1 MKFTQLKSTPT
12 AENLNNRVAQMFG
25 SKIKLESFTTEQ
37 LTAARDKLANQLQVI
52 ENQANFDAIHT
63 SEAYQKNRLFL
74 KVIEQKIAELQITP
88 SDNAAVQEQDDESAA
103 YEIEYEYT
111 GDDGYEAP
119 GQLHYKVVNGKVDPK
134 SLRAVL
140 NREYDGNHR
149 LSNDDASEQVQ
160 PGGDEHENALTAAQE
175 DYNEEHNRLR
185 LKAMAG
191 QESAAAEDAVDVA
204 MKGMKP
210 IKFIQ
215 IEYEIIGTIQDMM
228 HQGGSYEK
236 VMDKIED
243 FITNEIGQQYVDKGI
258 DIVKQA
264 IQNKDEE
271 MTFDDMINQ
280 IKSTGESTDTVDE
293 TMTRQHFQY
302 VADMLK
308 NIEDV
313 TKRGEYAQHHSA
325 IFQHFNP
332 NFDHEK
338 FMQAAGVYTVTKGK
352 EDNKSAES
360 VAEAKPDFLD
370 MDKDGDKKE
379 PMKKAIKDKEKKK
392 DIKEAAEDTA
402 KIVMAANSMVDKI
415 TGWLEDT
422 AKMQTEV
429 NLDLGDEI
437 RNEMGSEKAEEF
449 IAAMK
454 PAIEQLYTQLET
466 VRKSFTGGVAVLTG
480 EEAPATLGAEDPK
493 DDIEDLETEVEPEVT
508 PDTADDFT
516 ASEPATGGEEPAD
529 RKKRE
534 SIIRRSPKL
543 AEMLSRP
550 FIGKKKV

>member
-25 SKIKLESFTTEQ
+25 SKIKLESFTVEQ

-88 SDNAAVQEQDDESAA
+88 SDD
-103 YEIEYEYT
+103 
-111 GDDGYEAP
+111 
-119 GQLHYKVVNGKVDPK
+119 
-134 SLRAVL
+134 
-140 NREYDGNHR
+140 
-149 LSNDDASEQVQ
+149 
-160 PGGDEHENALTAAQE
+160 TAA
-175 DYNEEHNRLR
+175 EETVLDTTV
-185 LKAMAG
+185 
-191 QESAAAEDAVDVA
+191 QTVQTTQ
-204 MKGMKP
+204 P
-210 IKFIQ
+210 
-215 IEYEIIGTIQDMM
+215 T
-228 HQGGSYEK
+228 
-236 VMDKIED
+236 
-243 FITNEIGQQYVDKGI
+243 
-258 DIVKQA
+258 
-264 IQNKDEE
+264 
-271 MTFDDMINQ
+271 
-280 IKSTGESTDTVDE
+280 STTVTQSEDTVDE
-293 TMTRQHFQY
+293 NMSRQHFQY
-302 VADMLK
+302 VADTLK
-308 NIEDV
+308 DIQDPI
-313 TKRGEYAQHHSA
+313 KRAEYAKHHSA

-332 NFDHEK
+332 NFDHAK
-338 FMQAAGVYTVTKGK
+338 FMSAAGIEMK
-352 EDNKSAES
+352 EPAEA

-480 EEAPATLGAEDPK
+480 EEAPATLGADAPT

>member
-25 SKIKLESFTTEQ
+25 SKIKLESFTVEQ

-74 KVIEQKIAELQITP
+74 KVIEQRITELSKTTDADAPQAQTDVAQPTATP
-88 SDNAAVQEQDDESAA
+88 STPSTPVEQEESV
-103 YEIEYEYT
+103 E
-111 GDDGYEAP
+111 
-119 GQLHYKVVNGKVDPK
+119 
-134 SLRAVL
+134 
-140 NREYDGNHR
+140 
-149 LSNDDASEQVQ
+149 
-160 PGGDEHENALTAAQE
+160 
-175 DYNEEHNRLR
+175 
-185 LKAMAG
+185 
-191 QESAAAEDAVDVA
+191 
-204 MKGMKP
+204 
-210 IKFIQ
+210 
-215 IEYEIIGTIQDMM
+215 
-228 HQGGSYEK
+228 
-236 VMDKIED
+236 
-243 FITNEIGQQYVDKGI
+243 
-258 DIVKQA
+258 
-264 IQNKDEE
+264 
-271 MTFDDMINQ
+271 
-280 IKSTGESTDTVDE
+280 E
-293 TMTRQHFQY
+293 TMTKQHFQY
-302 VADMLK
+302 VADTLK
-308 NIEDV
+308 DIQDPI
-313 TKRGEYAQHHSA
+313 KKAEYAKHHSA

-332 NFDHEK
+332 RFDHAK
-338 FMQAAGVYTVTKGK
+338 FMAAAGVEMK
-352 EDNKSAES
+352 EPAEA

-480 EEAPATLGAEDPK
+480 EEAPATLGADAPT

>member
-25 SKIKLESFTTEQ
+25 SKIKLESFTVEQ

-74 KVIEQKIAELQITP
+74 KVIEQRITELSQTTDADAPQAQTDVAQPTATP
-88 SDNAAVQEQDDESAA
+88 STPVEQEESV
-103 YEIEYEYT
+103 E
-111 GDDGYEAP
+111 
-119 GQLHYKVVNGKVDPK
+119 
-134 SLRAVL
+134 
-140 NREYDGNHR
+140 
-149 LSNDDASEQVQ
+149 
-160 PGGDEHENALTAAQE
+160 
-175 DYNEEHNRLR
+175 
-185 LKAMAG
+185 
-191 QESAAAEDAVDVA
+191 
-204 MKGMKP
+204 
-210 IKFIQ
+210 
-215 IEYEIIGTIQDMM
+215 
-228 HQGGSYEK
+228 
-236 VMDKIED
+236 
-243 FITNEIGQQYVDKGI
+243 
-258 DIVKQA
+258 
-264 IQNKDEE
+264 
-271 MTFDDMINQ
+271 
-280 IKSTGESTDTVDE
+280 E
-293 TMTRQHFQY
+293 TMTKQHFQY
-302 VADMLK
+302 VADTLK
-308 NIEDV
+308 NIQDPI
-313 TKRGEYAQHHSA
+313 KKAEYAKHHSA

-332 NFDHEK
+332 RFDHAK
-338 FMQAAGVYTVTKGK
+338 FMAAAGVEMK
-352 EDNKSAES
+352 EPAEA

-480 EEAPATLGAEDPK
+480 EEAPATLGADAPT

>member
-1 MKFTQLKSTPT
+1 MKFTQLIKTPT
-12 AENLNNRVAQMFG
+12 AEDLNNRVAQMFG
-25 SKIKLESFTTEQ
+25 SKISLQSFTTEQ
-37 LTAARDKLANQLQVI
+37 LSTARDKLANQLLTI
-52 ENQANFDAIHT
+52 ENQTNFDAIHS

-88 SDNAAVQEQDDESAA
+88 SDD
-103 YEIEYEYT
+103 
-111 GDDGYEAP
+111 
-119 GQLHYKVVNGKVDPK
+119 
-134 SLRAVL
+134 
-140 NREYDGNHR
+140 
-149 LSNDDASEQVQ
+149 
-160 PGGDEHENALTAAQE
+160 
-175 DYNEEHNRLR
+175 
-185 LKAMAG
+185 
-191 QESAAAEDAVDVA
+191 AAAEETVLDNTVQTAQTA
-204 MKGMKP
+204 QP
-210 IKFIQ
+210 
-215 IEYEIIGTIQDMM
+215 T
-228 HQGGSYEK
+228 
-236 VMDKIED
+236 
-243 FITNEIGQQYVDKGI
+243 
-258 DIVKQA
+258 
-264 IQNKDEE
+264 
-271 MTFDDMINQ
+271 
-280 IKSTGESTDTVDE
+280 STTVTQSEDTVDE
-293 TMTRQHFQY
+293 NMTRQHFQY

-370 MDKDGDKKE
+370 LDKDGDKKE
-379 PMKKAIKDKEKKK
+379 PMKSAAADKDSKSDAKKDSLGLTDKQKKLPAGLQKAIQAKQKKTVKES
-392 DIKEAAEDTA
+392 AEDTA

-415 TGWLEDT
+415 TSWLEDT
-422 AKMQTEV
+422 AKMQIEV

-454 PAIEQLYTQLET
+454 PSIEQLYSQLENT
-466 VRKSFTGGVAVLTG
+466 RKSFTGGVAVLTG
-480 EEAPATLGAEDPK
+480 EEAPATLGADAPT
-493 DDIEDLETEVEPEVT
+493 DDIEDLEAEVAPEVT

-534 SIIRRSPKL
+534 SIIRRSPRL

-550 FIGKKKV
+550 FTGKKKV

>member
-25 SKIKLESFTTEQ
+25 SKIKLESFTVEQ

-88 SDNAAVQEQDDESAA
+88 SDD
-103 YEIEYEYT
+103 
-111 GDDGYEAP
+111 
-119 GQLHYKVVNGKVDPK
+119 
-134 SLRAVL
+134 
-140 NREYDGNHR
+140 
-149 LSNDDASEQVQ
+149 
-160 PGGDEHENALTAAQE
+160 TAA
-175 DYNEEHNRLR
+175 EETVLDTTV
-185 LKAMAG
+185 
-191 QESAAAEDAVDVA
+191 QTVQTTQ
-204 MKGMKP
+204 P
-210 IKFIQ
+210 
-215 IEYEIIGTIQDMM
+215 T
-228 HQGGSYEK
+228 
-236 VMDKIED
+236 
-243 FITNEIGQQYVDKGI
+243 
-258 DIVKQA
+258 
-264 IQNKDEE
+264 
-271 MTFDDMINQ
+271 
-280 IKSTGESTDTVDE
+280 STTVTQSEDTVDE

-480 EEAPATLGAEDPK
+480 EEAPATLGADAPT

-550 FIGKKKV
+550 FIEKKKV

>member
-25 SKIKLESFTTEQ
+25 SKIKLESFTVEQ

-74 KVIEQKIAELQITP
+74 KVIEQRITELQITP
-88 SDNAAVQEQDDESAA
+88 SDD
-103 YEIEYEYT
+103 T
-111 GDDGYEAP
+111 
-119 GQLHYKVVNGKVDPK
+119 
-134 SLRAVL
+134 
-140 NREYDGNHR
+140 
-149 LSNDDASEQVQ
+149 
-160 PGGDEHENALTAAQE
+160 
-175 DYNEEHNRLR
+175 
-185 LKAMAG
+185 
-191 QESAAAEDAVDVA
+191 AAAEETVLDTTVQTVQTTQ
-204 MKGMKP
+204 P
-210 IKFIQ
+210 
-215 IEYEIIGTIQDMM
+215 T
-228 HQGGSYEK
+228 
-236 VMDKIED
+236 
-243 FITNEIGQQYVDKGI
+243 
-258 DIVKQA
+258 
-264 IQNKDEE
+264 
-271 MTFDDMINQ
+271 
-280 IKSTGESTDTVDE
+280 STTVTQSEDTVDE

-313 TKRGEYAQHHSA
+313 TNRGEYAQQHSA

-370 MDKDGDKKE
+370 LDKDGNKKE

-480 EEAPATLGAEDPK
+480 EEAPATLGADAPT

>member
-25 SKIKLESFTTEQ
+25 SKIKLESFTVEQ

-74 KVIEQKIAELQITP
+74 KVIEQKIAELQTTP
-88 SDNAAVQEQDDESAA
+88 SDD
-103 YEIEYEYT
+103 
-111 GDDGYEAP
+111 
-119 GQLHYKVVNGKVDPK
+119 
-134 SLRAVL
+134 
-140 NREYDGNHR
+140 
-149 LSNDDASEQVQ
+149 
-160 PGGDEHENALTAAQE
+160 TAA
-175 DYNEEHNRLR
+175 EETVLDTTV
-185 LKAMAG
+185 
-191 QESAAAEDAVDVA
+191 QTVQTTQ
-204 MKGMKP
+204 P
-210 IKFIQ
+210 
-215 IEYEIIGTIQDMM
+215 T
-228 HQGGSYEK
+228 
-236 VMDKIED
+236 
-243 FITNEIGQQYVDKGI
+243 
-258 DIVKQA
+258 
-264 IQNKDEE
+264 
-271 MTFDDMINQ
+271 
-280 IKSTGESTDTVDE
+280 STTVTQSEDTVDE
-293 TMTRQHFQY
+293 NMSRQHFQY
-302 VADMLK
+302 VADTLK
-308 NIEDV
+308 DIQDPI
-313 TKRGEYAQHHSA
+313 KRAEYAKHHSA

-332 NFDHEK
+332 NFDHAK
-338 FMQAAGVYTVTKGK
+338 FMSAAGIEMK
-352 EDNKSAES
+352 EPAEA

-480 EEAPATLGAEDPK
+480 EEAPATLGADAPT

>member
-25 SKIKLESFTTEQ
+25 SKIKLESFTVEQ

-88 SDNAAVQEQDDESAA
+88 SDD
-103 YEIEYEYT
+103 
-111 GDDGYEAP
+111 
-119 GQLHYKVVNGKVDPK
+119 
-134 SLRAVL
+134 
-140 NREYDGNHR
+140 
-149 LSNDDASEQVQ
+149 
-160 PGGDEHENALTAAQE
+160 TAA
-175 DYNEEHNRLR
+175 EETVLDTTV
-185 LKAMAG
+185 
-191 QESAAAEDAVDVA
+191 QTVQTTQ
-204 MKGMKP
+204 P
-210 IKFIQ
+210 
-215 IEYEIIGTIQDMM
+215 T
-228 HQGGSYEK
+228 
-236 VMDKIED
+236 
-243 FITNEIGQQYVDKGI
+243 
-258 DIVKQA
+258 
-264 IQNKDEE
+264 
-271 MTFDDMINQ
+271 
-280 IKSTGESTDTVDE
+280 STTVTQSEDTVDE

-302 VADMLK
+302 VADTLK
-308 NIEDV
+308 DIQDPA
-313 TKRGEYAQHHSA
+313 KRAEYAKHHSA

-332 NFDHEK
+332 NFDHAK
-338 FMQAAGVYTVTKGK
+338 FMSAAGIEMK
-352 EDNKSAES
+352 EPAEA

-480 EEAPATLGAEDPK
+480 EEAPATLGADAPT

>member
-25 SKIKLESFTTEQ
+25 SKIKLESFTVEQ

-74 KVIEQKIAELQITP
+74 KVIEQRITELQITP
-88 SDNAAVQEQDDESAA
+88 SDD
-103 YEIEYEYT
+103 T
-111 GDDGYEAP
+111 
-119 GQLHYKVVNGKVDPK
+119 
-134 SLRAVL
+134 
-140 NREYDGNHR
+140 
-149 LSNDDASEQVQ
+149 
-160 PGGDEHENALTAAQE
+160 
-175 DYNEEHNRLR
+175 
-185 LKAMAG
+185 
-191 QESAAAEDAVDVA
+191 AAAEETVLDTTVQTVQTTQ
-204 MKGMKP
+204 P
-210 IKFIQ
+210 
-215 IEYEIIGTIQDMM
+215 T
-228 HQGGSYEK
+228 
-236 VMDKIED
+236 
-243 FITNEIGQQYVDKGI
+243 
-258 DIVKQA
+258 
-264 IQNKDEE
+264 
-271 MTFDDMINQ
+271 
-280 IKSTGESTDTVDE
+280 STTVTQSEDTVDE

-480 EEAPATLGAEDPK
+480 EEAPATLGADAPT

-534 SIIRRSPKL
+534 SIIRRSARL
-543 AEMLSRP
+543 SEMLSRP

>member
-25 SKIKLESFTTEQ
+25 SKIKLESFTVEQ

-88 SDNAAVQEQDDESAA
+88 SDD
-103 YEIEYEYT
+103 
-111 GDDGYEAP
+111 
-119 GQLHYKVVNGKVDPK
+119 
-134 SLRAVL
+134 
-140 NREYDGNHR
+140 
-149 LSNDDASEQVQ
+149 
-160 PGGDEHENALTAAQE
+160 TAA
-175 DYNEEHNRLR
+175 EETVLDTTV
-185 LKAMAG
+185 
-191 QESAAAEDAVDVA
+191 QTVQTTQ
-204 MKGMKP
+204 P
-210 IKFIQ
+210 
-215 IEYEIIGTIQDMM
+215 T
-228 HQGGSYEK
+228 
-236 VMDKIED
+236 
-243 FITNEIGQQYVDKGI
+243 
-258 DIVKQA
+258 
-264 IQNKDEE
+264 
-271 MTFDDMINQ
+271 
-280 IKSTGESTDTVDE
+280 STTVTQSEDTVDE

-370 MDKDGDKKE
+370 MDKDGNKKE

-480 EEAPATLGAEDPK
+480 EEAPATLGADAPT

>member
-1 MKFTQLKSTPT
+1 
-12 AENLNNRVAQMFG
+12 MFG

-74 KVIEQKIAELQITP
+74 KVIEQRITELQITP
-88 SDNAAVQEQDDESAA
+88 SDD
-103 YEIEYEYT
+103 T
-111 GDDGYEAP
+111 
-119 GQLHYKVVNGKVDPK
+119 
-134 SLRAVL
+134 
-140 NREYDGNHR
+140 
-149 LSNDDASEQVQ
+149 
-160 PGGDEHENALTAAQE
+160 
-175 DYNEEHNRLR
+175 
-185 LKAMAG
+185 
-191 QESAAAEDAVDVA
+191 AAAEETVLDTTVQTVQTTQ
-204 MKGMKP
+204 P
-210 IKFIQ
+210 
-215 IEYEIIGTIQDMM
+215 T
-228 HQGGSYEK
+228 
-236 VMDKIED
+236 
-243 FITNEIGQQYVDKGI
+243 
-258 DIVKQA
+258 
-264 IQNKDEE
+264 
-271 MTFDDMINQ
+271 
-280 IKSTGESTDTVDE
+280 STTVTQSEDTVDE

-370 MDKDGDKKE
+370 MDKDGNKKE

-480 EEAPATLGAEDPK
+480 EEAPATLGADAPT

>member
-25 SKIKLESFTTEQ
+25 SKIKLESFTVEQ

-74 KVIEQKIAELQITP
+74 KVIEQRITELSQTT
-88 SDNAAVQEQDDESAA
+88 DAD
-103 YEIEYEYT
+103 
-111 GDDGYEAP
+111 AP
-119 GQLHYKVVNGKVDPK
+119 Q
-134 SLRAVL
+134 
-140 NREYDGNHR
+140 
-149 LSNDDASEQVQ
+149 
-160 PGGDEHENALTAAQE
+160 AQT
-175 DYNEEHNRLR
+175 
-185 LKAMAG
+185 
-191 QESAAAEDAVDVA
+191 DVA
-204 MKGMKP
+204 QP
-210 IKFIQ
+210 TATPVIPVEQ
-215 IEYEIIGTIQDMM
+215 
-228 HQGGSYEK
+228 
-236 VMDKIED
+236 
-243 FITNEIGQQYVDKGI
+243 
-258 DIVKQA
+258 
-264 IQNKDEE
+264 EE
-271 MTFDDMINQ
+271 
-280 IKSTGESTDTVDE
+280 SVEE
-293 TMTRQHFQY
+293 TMTKQHFQY
-302 VADMLK
+302 VADTLK
-308 NIEDV
+308 NIQDPI
-313 TKRGEYAQHHSA
+313 KKAEYAKHHSA

-332 NFDHEK
+332 RFDHAK
-338 FMQAAGVYTVTKGK
+338 FMAAAGVEMKGQ
-352 EDNKSAES
+352 NKSDDHFDTAMTQTAMDSVQEQPAEA

-370 MDKDGDKKE
+370 MDKDGNKKE

-480 EEAPATLGAEDPK
+480 EEAPATLGADAPT

-550 FIGKKKV
+550 FTEKKKV

>member
-25 SKIKLESFTTEQ
+25 SKIKLESFTVEQ

-74 KVIEQKIAELQITP
+74 KVIEQRITELSQTTDADAPQAQTDVAQPTATP
-88 SDNAAVQEQDDESAA
+88 STPVEQEESV
-103 YEIEYEYT
+103 E
-111 GDDGYEAP
+111 
-119 GQLHYKVVNGKVDPK
+119 
-134 SLRAVL
+134 
-140 NREYDGNHR
+140 
-149 LSNDDASEQVQ
+149 
-160 PGGDEHENALTAAQE
+160 
-175 DYNEEHNRLR
+175 
-185 LKAMAG
+185 
-191 QESAAAEDAVDVA
+191 
-204 MKGMKP
+204 
-210 IKFIQ
+210 
-215 IEYEIIGTIQDMM
+215 
-228 HQGGSYEK
+228 
-236 VMDKIED
+236 
-243 FITNEIGQQYVDKGI
+243 
-258 DIVKQA
+258 
-264 IQNKDEE
+264 
-271 MTFDDMINQ
+271 
-280 IKSTGESTDTVDE
+280 E
-293 TMTRQHFQY
+293 TMTKQHFQY
-302 VADMLK
+302 VADTLK
-308 NIEDV
+308 DIQDPI
-313 TKRGEYAQHHSA
+313 KKAEYAKHHSA

-332 NFDHEK
+332 RFDHAK
-338 FMQAAGVYTVTKGK
+338 FMAAAGVEMK
-352 EDNKSAES
+352 EPAEA

-480 EEAPATLGAEDPK
+480 EEAPATLGADAPT

-543 AEMLSRP
+543 AEMLSKP

>member
-25 SKIKLESFTTEQ
+25 SKIKLESFTVEQ

-74 KVIEQKIAELQITP
+74 KVIEQRITELSKTTDADAPQAQTDVAQPTATP
-88 SDNAAVQEQDDESAA
+88 STPSTPVEQEESV
-103 YEIEYEYT
+103 E
-111 GDDGYEAP
+111 
-119 GQLHYKVVNGKVDPK
+119 
-134 SLRAVL
+134 
-140 NREYDGNHR
+140 
-149 LSNDDASEQVQ
+149 
-160 PGGDEHENALTAAQE
+160 
-175 DYNEEHNRLR
+175 
-185 LKAMAG
+185 
-191 QESAAAEDAVDVA
+191 
-204 MKGMKP
+204 
-210 IKFIQ
+210 
-215 IEYEIIGTIQDMM
+215 
-228 HQGGSYEK
+228 
-236 VMDKIED
+236 
-243 FITNEIGQQYVDKGI
+243 
-258 DIVKQA
+258 
-264 IQNKDEE
+264 
-271 MTFDDMINQ
+271 
-280 IKSTGESTDTVDE
+280 E
-293 TMTRQHFQY
+293 TMTKQHFQY
-302 VADMLK
+302 VADTLK
-308 NIEDV
+308 DIQDPI
-313 TKRGEYAQHHSA
+313 KKAEYAKHHSA

-332 NFDHEK
+332 NFDHAK
-338 FMQAAGVYTVTKGK
+338 FMAAAGVEMK
-352 EDNKSAES
+352 EPAEA

-480 EEAPATLGAEDPK
+480 EEAPATLGADAPT

-534 SIIRRSPKL
+534 SIIRRSPRL
-543 AEMLSRP
+543 AEMLSRTS
-550 FIGKKKV
+550 KKKA

>member
-25 SKIKLESFTTEQ
+25 SKIKLESFTVEQ

-88 SDNAAVQEQDDESAA
+88 SDD
-103 YEIEYEYT
+103 
-111 GDDGYEAP
+111 
-119 GQLHYKVVNGKVDPK
+119 
-134 SLRAVL
+134 
-140 NREYDGNHR
+140 
-149 LSNDDASEQVQ
+149 
-160 PGGDEHENALTAAQE
+160 TAA
-175 DYNEEHNRLR
+175 EETVLDTTV
-185 LKAMAG
+185 
-191 QESAAAEDAVDVA
+191 QTVQTTQ
-204 MKGMKP
+204 P
-210 IKFIQ
+210 
-215 IEYEIIGTIQDMM
+215 T
-228 HQGGSYEK
+228 
-236 VMDKIED
+236 
-243 FITNEIGQQYVDKGI
+243 
-258 DIVKQA
+258 
-264 IQNKDEE
+264 
-271 MTFDDMINQ
+271 
-280 IKSTGESTDTVDE
+280 STTVTQSEDTVDE

-370 MDKDGDKKE
+370 MDKDGNKKE

-429 NLDLGDEI
+429 NLDLGDEV

-480 EEAPATLGAEDPK
+480 EEAPATLGADAPT

>member
-25 SKIKLESFTTEQ
+25 SKIKLESFTVEQ

-88 SDNAAVQEQDDESAA
+88 SDD
-103 YEIEYEYT
+103 
-111 GDDGYEAP
+111 
-119 GQLHYKVVNGKVDPK
+119 
-134 SLRAVL
+134 
-140 NREYDGNHR
+140 
-149 LSNDDASEQVQ
+149 
-160 PGGDEHENALTAAQE
+160 TAA
-175 DYNEEHNRLR
+175 EETVLDTTV
-185 LKAMAG
+185 
-191 QESAAAEDAVDVA
+191 QTTQ
-204 MKGMKP
+204 P
-210 IKFIQ
+210 
-215 IEYEIIGTIQDMM
+215 T
-228 HQGGSYEK
+228 
-236 VMDKIED
+236 
-243 FITNEIGQQYVDKGI
+243 
-258 DIVKQA
+258 
-264 IQNKDEE
+264 
-271 MTFDDMINQ
+271 
-280 IKSTGESTDTVDE
+280 STTVTQSEDTVDE

-480 EEAPATLGAEDPK
+480 EEAPATLGADAPT

>member
-25 SKIKLESFTTEQ
+25 SKIKLESFTVEQ

-74 KVIEQKIAELQITP
+74 KVIEQRIAELQITP
-88 SDNAAVQEQDDESAA
+88 SDD
-103 YEIEYEYT
+103 
-111 GDDGYEAP
+111 
-119 GQLHYKVVNGKVDPK
+119 
-134 SLRAVL
+134 
-140 NREYDGNHR
+140 
-149 LSNDDASEQVQ
+149 
-160 PGGDEHENALTAAQE
+160 TAA
-175 DYNEEHNRLR
+175 EETVLDTTV
-185 LKAMAG
+185 
-191 QESAAAEDAVDVA
+191 QTVQTTQ
-204 MKGMKP
+204 P
-210 IKFIQ
+210 
-215 IEYEIIGTIQDMM
+215 T
-228 HQGGSYEK
+228 
-236 VMDKIED
+236 
-243 FITNEIGQQYVDKGI
+243 
-258 DIVKQA
+258 
-264 IQNKDEE
+264 
-271 MTFDDMINQ
+271 
-280 IKSTGESTDTVDE
+280 STTVTQSEDTVDE

-480 EEAPATLGAEDPK
+480 EEAPATLGADAPT

>member
-25 SKIKLESFTTEQ
+25 SKIKLESFTVEQ

-74 KVIEQKIAELQITP
+74 KVIEQRITELQITP
-88 SDNAAVQEQDDESAA
+88 SDD
-103 YEIEYEYT
+103 T
-111 GDDGYEAP
+111 
-119 GQLHYKVVNGKVDPK
+119 
-134 SLRAVL
+134 
-140 NREYDGNHR
+140 
-149 LSNDDASEQVQ
+149 
-160 PGGDEHENALTAAQE
+160 
-175 DYNEEHNRLR
+175 
-185 LKAMAG
+185 
-191 QESAAAEDAVDVA
+191 AAAEETVLDTTVQTVQTTQ
-204 MKGMKP
+204 P
-210 IKFIQ
+210 
-215 IEYEIIGTIQDMM
+215 T
-228 HQGGSYEK
+228 
-236 VMDKIED
+236 
-243 FITNEIGQQYVDKGI
+243 
-258 DIVKQA
+258 
-264 IQNKDEE
+264 
-271 MTFDDMINQ
+271 
-280 IKSTGESTDTVDE
+280 STTVTQSEDTVDE

-313 TKRGEYAQHHSA
+313 TKRGQYAQHHSA

-370 MDKDGDKKE
+370 LDKDGNKKE

-480 EEAPATLGAEDPK
+480 EEAPATLGADAPT